1 MSKILAKPSICNSVE
16 HNNLKTWIF
25 SIDCQDEVNFSD
37 LLEDNL
43 WVHEGGKI
51 CLEQIVLECDLL
63 GTLMLFATTTSTG
76 NDFCME
82 NKQMQMFGLC
92 PWRKLMIAS
101 ENNYEI
107 TYIFA

>member
-1 MSKILAKPSICNSVE
+1 M
-16 HNNLKTWIF
+16 
-25 SIDCQDEVNFSD
+25 
-37 LLEDNL
+37 
-43 WVHEGGKI
+43 HEGGKI

-92 PWRKLMIAS
+92 P
-101 ENNYEI
+101 
-107 TYIFA
+107 